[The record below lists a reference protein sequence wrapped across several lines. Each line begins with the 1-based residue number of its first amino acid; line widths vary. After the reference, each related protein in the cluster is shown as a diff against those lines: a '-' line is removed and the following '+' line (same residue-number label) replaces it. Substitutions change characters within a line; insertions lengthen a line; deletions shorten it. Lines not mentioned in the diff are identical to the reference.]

1 MTALT
6 QPNPRSPLGWLVV
19 CAAAVAIAGC
29 MAAPG
34 KPGPEPEVPRP
45 EQVLDFSKL
54 YAQNCSACHG
64 ENGKNGAAISLANPV
79 YLAIAG
85 ASNIQR
91 VTAAGVP
98 GTAMPPFG
106 KSAGGMLTD
115 EQIAIL
121 AEGMVSTWGNPSALA
136 GQSPPAYA
144 SSAPGDPAHGQH
156 TFATYCAQCHGADGT
171 GGISP
176 SRPPASSVIPPAM
189 SDETPAVHTGSLIDP
204 SYLAL
209 VSDQALRSFIV
220 AGQTEQGA
228 HDWSAYVC
236 APTST
241 TLVDRQIT
249 NPAVVDQQI
258 TDVVAW
264 LASHRTATPGQVY
277 QPHP

>member
-1 MTALT
+1 M
-6 QPNPRSPLGWLVV
+6 
-19 CAAAVAIAGC
+19 
-29 MAAPG
+29 
-34 KPGPEPEVPRP
+34 
-45 EQVLDFSKL
+45 
-54 YAQNCSACHG
+54 
-64 ENGKNGAAISLANPV
+64 
-79 YLAIAG
+79 
-85 ASNIQR
+85 
-91 VTAAGVP
+91 TAAGVP

-115 EQIAIL
+115 QQIAIL

-228 HDWSAYVC
+228 HDWSAYVS
-236 APTST
+236 PTST

-249 NPAVVDQQI
+249 HPAVVDQQI
-258 TDVVAW
+258 TDIVAW
-264 LASHRTATPGQVY
+264 LASHRIATPGHVY
-277 QPHP
+277 KQHP